1 MFSGLSYISLALQ
14 PFKIITNT
22 DFMNFKKIN
31 NLTGW
36 IVFAIAFFVYLITME
51 RTVSFWDC
59 GEFLSTAYKLEVGH
73 SPGAPL
79 FMLLGRLFGM
89 FAGPQNVAMCINS
102 LSALTSGLT
111 ILFLFWTITHFAN
124 KLLVKAGEELTTS
137 KLIAIIGA
145 GAVGALAYTFSDTFW
160 FSAVEAEVYA
170 SSSFFTAIVFWAI
183 LKWEHSADAPH
194 ADRWLVLI
202 SYLMGLS
209 IGVHLLNLL
218 TIPALAMVYY
228 FRRYKPTLTGGI
240 VAFVVG
246 CVLLGLV
253 QVGLIQYLPIFASK
267 FELLFVNELGLP
279 FDSGA
284 LFFILLLCLVF
295 IIALIKEKKPWHHI
309 ALRVLLLVIILIGT
323 GSSILMKVLLI
334 GLLAAQYFFF
344 KTPEK
349 AKSVLH
355 MATLCILFTIIGYS
369 SYICI
374 IIRSRADVPIDMTNP
389 DDVLSLLSYLQRDQ
403 YGSQP
408 ILFGPD
414 YNSQPDG
421 PGESKPI
428 YAERKNPEGKGGR
441 YEMIG
446 TRYISASYPSDQ
458 TRFFPRLYDQGHA
471 SFYKNYLQLG
481 NDDRPT
487 ASDNYSFFFK
497 YQMNWMWWRYFMWN
511 YAGRENDFAGTS
523 YGEPQNGN
531 WISGIKPIDKMF
543 GRGDID
549 TLPEF
554 YKHNRARNQFYFLP
568 FILGI
573 LGLVYQF
580 NRDKRDGIVV
590 SLLFFFTGI
599 AIVIYLN
606 NTPQQPRE
614 RDYAY
619 AGATYAFAIWIGL
632 GVLMVSDW
640 LRKFIKQGSGAPAI
654 ATIVCLAGVPVLMAS
669 QNWDDHDRSQKSLAR
684 STAYNV
690 LSSCDKNAILFT
702 VGDNDTY
709 PLWYMQE
716 IEGYRQDVRIIN
728 LSLLGIDWY
737 IDQLNYKINDADAV
751 PMIWKPKDYEADKRN
766 AIVYRPIPGIPA
778 DRYLDLEQVLQF
790 TISDDKQNQLE
801 SRNGEFYNMLPTK
814 NVAVKVDKAAVLRN
828 GLVSLADSAKI
839 LDQIA
844 FTIPKDELYK
854 PDLGIL
860 NIVAGVA
867 KDGWRRPIYFSAGFP
882 GGGDFQGMD
891 EYIVLE
897 GLANKLV
904 PIRTGGSSPEMGAP
918 QMANNS
924 KSLDL
929 FLNRFLW
936 GGTDK
941 TNIYFDEKNKAML
954 MTYRLSGAKIAE
966 SLVREG
972 RKADAIKLLDKITAS
987 ITYESYQY
995 DQAMWSVIAA
1005 YYLAGAPD
1013 KARKYA
1019 DIVIRDS
1026 KQMVNYITGLSNENA
1041 RSLAASV
1048 DGKPSLAAMQY
1059 LAQIAAQA
1067 GDNASATKWN
1077 KDLQESAAQLGM
1089 PLK

>member
-1 MFSGLSYISLALQ
+1 
-14 PFKIITNT
+14 
-22 DFMNFKKIN
+22 MNFKKIN
-31 NLTGW
+31 NLSGW
-36 IVFAIAFFVYLITME
+36 AVFAIAFFVYLITME

-89 FAGPQNVAMCINS
+89 FASPQKVALCINS
-102 LSALTSGLT
+102 LSALASALT
-111 ILFLFWTITHFAN
+111 ILFLFWTITHFA
-124 KLLVKAGEELTTS
+124 KRLLLKAGEDLTTG
-137 KLIAIIGA
+137 KLVAIMGA

-170 SSSFFTAIVFWAI
+170 TSSFFTAIVFWAI

-194 ADRWLVLI
+194 ADRWLILI

-218 TIPALAMVYY
+218 AIPAVAMVYY
-228 FRRYKPTLTGGI
+228 FRKYTPS
-240 VAFVVG
+240 
-246 CVLLGLV
+246 LLGGLAAFAIGCLLLGFV

-267 FELLFVNELGLP
+267 FELLFVNDFGLP

-284 LFFILLLCLVF
+284 FFFIFLLVLVF
-295 IIALIKEKKPWHHI
+295 AIALIKEKKPWHQI
-309 ALRVLLLVIILIGT
+309 ALRVLLAIIVLAGT
-323 GSSILMKVLLI
+323 GSSIVIKIILLA
-334 GLLAAQYFFF
+334 LLAAQYFFF
-344 KTPEK
+344 KTPAK
-349 AKSVLH
+349 AKVAFH
-355 MATLCILFTIIGYS
+355 TATLCLLFTIIGYS

-374 IIRSRADVPIDMTNP
+374 IIRSRADVAIDMTNP
-389 DDVLSLLSYLQRDQ
+389 DDALSLLSYLQRDQ
-403 YGSQP
+403 YGAQP
-408 ILFGPD
+408 ILMGPD
-414 YNSQPDG
+414 YNSTPDG
-421 PGESKPI
+421 VGETKPI
-428 YAERKNPEGKGGR
+428 YAEKKNAEGKD
-441 YEMIG
+441 YYAMVG
-446 TRYISASYPSDQ
+446 TRYISSSYAADQ
-458 TRFFPRLYDQGHA
+458 KRLFPRLYDAGHA
-471 SFYKNYLQLG
+471 AFYKNYLHLG
-481 NDDRPT
+481 EDERPT
-487 ASDNYSFFFK
+487 SGNNYSFFFK
-497 YQMNWMWWRYFMWN
+497 YQLNWMWWRYFMWN
-511 YAGRENDFAGTS
+511 YAGRQNDFAGTS

-531 WISGIKPIDKMF
+531 WISGIKSVDKMF

-549 TLPEF
+549 EMPEY
-554 YKHNRARNQFYFLP
+554 YKHNHARNQLYFLP
-568 FILGI
+568 LILGI
-573 LGLVYQF
+573 LGLIYQF
-580 NRDKRDGIVV
+580 NRERRDGVV
-590 SLLFFFTGI
+590 VALLFFFTGI

-632 GVLMVSDW
+632 GVLMISDW
-640 LRKFIKQGSGAPAI
+640 LRKVVKQGAAAPAL
-654 ATIVCLAGVPVLMAS
+654 ATALCLAAVPLLMACE
-669 QNWDDHDRSQKSLAR
+669 NWDDHDRSQKTLAR

-716 IEGYRQDVRIIN
+716 IEGYRTDVRIVN

-737 IDQLNYKINDADAV
+737 IDQLNYKINDAEAV
-751 PMIWKPKDYEADKRN
+751 PMIWKPEDYEAEKRN
-766 AIVYRPIPGIPA
+766 VVIYRPIEGIPA
-778 DRYLDLEQVLQF
+778 DRYINLEEVLRFAVSNDRKTQ
-790 TISDDKQNQLE
+790 IE
-801 SRNGEFYNMLPTK
+801 SRTGDFFNILPTK
-814 NVAVKVDKAAVLRN
+814 NVSVKVDKAAVLRN

-839 LDQIA
+839 VDAIA

-860 NIVAGVA
+860 NILAGVA
-867 KDGWRRPIYFSAGFP
+867 KEGWKRPIYFSAGFP
-882 GGGDFQGMD
+882 GGGDFQGLD

-904 PIRTGGSSPEMGAP
+904 PIRTPGSSPEMGAP
-918 QMANNS
+918 QSINNS
-924 KSLDL
+924 KSLNL
-929 FLNRFLW
+929 FLNQFLW

-941 TNIYFDEKNKAML
+941 KNIYFDEKNKSML

-966 SLVREG
+966 SLVRAG
-972 RKADAIKLLDKITAS
+972 RKADAVKLLDKIATD

-995 DQAMWSVIAA
+995 DQGMWSMIAA
-1005 YYLAGAPD
+1005 YYAAGAPY

-1019 DIVIRDS
+1019 EIVIRDS
-1026 KQMVNYITGLSNENA
+1026 KQMINYISGISNDE
-1041 RSLAASV
+1041 SKILAASV

-1067 GDNASATKWN
+1067 GDNASAIKWN
-1077 KDLQESAAQLGM
+1077 KDLQEYAAKLGM
-1089 PLK
+1089 PLN